1 MVSRVWAHQNC
12 AVSKGKDAMMKLRTA
27 HCFDR
32 TCLEQQGAV
41 TNGKDATVKLSGACA
56 AIQRLAS
63 GPLSSPGVAL
73 VLISGILAA
82 KRQRPYSPTDA
93 FLASRPATAADRSPL
108 LRTASESGSASS
120 AFGWRLPQWAGALAL
135 ARRRRRADAKQH
147 HSSLR
152 LGSARQRPRSMRCL
166 TSPLRRD
173 VSPTHVAGNLEP
185 SWCQPPK
192 KMHKSNRTQ

>member
-1 MVSRVWAHQNC
+1 MMCHWEWCLGPVPGVCATRPHGGANPAPYLCTELSKIKRHGPRVWAQQNC

-56 AIQRLAS
+56 ATQRLAG

-108 LRTASESGSASS
+108 LRTA
-120 AFGWRLPQWAGALAL
+120 FG
-135 ARRRRRADAKQH
+135 
-147 HSSLR
+147 
-152 LGSARQRPRSMRCL
+152 
-166 TSPLRRD
+166 
-173 VSPTHVAGNLEP
+173 
-185 SWCQPPK
+185 
-192 KMHKSNRTQ
+192 